1 MPNFYL
7 YKNYFYPRRN
17 FDNVYFKNYYLALKI
32 SLNYGD
38 DIG

>member
-7 YKNYFYPRRN
+7 YKNYFYPR
-17 FDNVYFKNYYLALKI
+17 KNYLALQI